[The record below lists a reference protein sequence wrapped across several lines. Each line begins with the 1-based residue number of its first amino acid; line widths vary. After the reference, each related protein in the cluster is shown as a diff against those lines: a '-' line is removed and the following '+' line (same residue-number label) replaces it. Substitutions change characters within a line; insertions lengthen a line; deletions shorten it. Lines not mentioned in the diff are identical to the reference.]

1 MIDYYFYFDRKD
13 HQILIFNE
21 DCYLRTRTILKTE
34 RILES
39 VQKIIRNHKVNK
51 VFVVVSLVVFV
62 GTIAMFLYR
71 KRSIIK

>member
-13 HQILIFNE
+13 KQILIFNE

-39 VQKIIRNHKVNK
+39 VQKIIRNQKVNK
-51 VFVVVSLVVFV
+51 VFVAVSLVVTV

-71 KRSIIK
+71 KRKYN